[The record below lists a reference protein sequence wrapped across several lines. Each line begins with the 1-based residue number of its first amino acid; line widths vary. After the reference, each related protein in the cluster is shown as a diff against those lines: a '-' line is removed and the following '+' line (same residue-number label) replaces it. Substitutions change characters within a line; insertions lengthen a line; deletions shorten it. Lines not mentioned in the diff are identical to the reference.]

1 MAKIGLDNLKY
12 GVLTEGDQGQ
22 ATYGTET
29 KLAKAVEASVE
40 ITNNEAVLYADNG
53 VAESDYSFNNGT
65 ITLTIDDGDDTV
77 FAQLLGHTVS
87 DGEMIRSS
95 NDTAPY
101 VGLGRIIQK
110 VVGGVQKYKVEF
122 LKKVKFQEPSQS
134 ESTKGE
140 NVEFST
146 TEIVGA
152 IMTLSDGTWSVT
164 QTFDTKQE
172 AITYLSGLFVNTSV

>member
-1 MAKIGLDNLKY
+1 
-12 GVLTEGDQGQ
+12 
-22 ATYGTET
+22 
-29 KLAKAVEASVE
+29 
-40 ITNNEAVLYADNG
+40 
-53 VAESDYSFNNGT
+53 
-65 ITLTIDDGDDTV
+65 
-77 FAQLLGHTVS
+77 
-87 DGEMIRSS
+87 MIRSS